1 MAAPLKRRASRR
13 LAGAPYSTITRC
25 RTRVSLDTLQVDE
38 LMMVLSHLA
47 GKDMARLEVV
57 CKALGRKAHQLN
69 PTVSLAEDGLSTVME
84 LAAKRLVEA
93 TDTSVRFRPN
103 KRESWKRLPCRI
115 EKFQADRYV
124 DRPFRYGRPRGPQY
138 GRFSKS
144 FVNNFI
150 GHQFSCQPEQYSSM
164 NTGESATEYF
174 RHVKRTMHQIN
185 AGNEPTK
192 APKPELMEYRE
203 RAVAAGSAAAQYA
216 LACHCEIGAGVP
228 QDRARARELYQV
240 SADQGCTLATQALV

>member
-25 RTRVSLDTLQVDE
+25 CARVSLDTLQVDE
-38 LMMVLSHLA
+38 LMMVSLHLA

-69 PTVSLAEDGLSTVME
+69 PSVSLAEDGLSTVME
-84 LAAKRLVEA
+84 LTAKRLVEA

-103 KRESWKRLPCRI
+103 KGESWKRLLSRI

-124 DRPFRYGRPRGPQY
+124 DRPLYGRPCVPQY
-138 GRFSKS
+138 RRFSKS
-144 FVNNFI
+144 FVKNFI
-150 GHQFSCQPEQYSSM
+150 HTSCQPEPYAWI
-164 NTGESATEYF
+164 NTGESAAECF
-174 RHVKRTMHQIN
+174 RHLHQIN

-192 APKPELMEYRE
+192 APKPELMEYLE

-228 QDRARARELYQV
+228 QDRARARELYQA